1 MAREHE
7 VAHLAPWRRRR
18 ADRAMLRACDRRAR
32 RGAPDGAALDRLR
45 RERELADLLDG
56 YEEQILLMT
65 DEAHEDIFLYGPH
78 FVEQLRKKAEIM
90 WDHMLDGNR
99 VYVTHNI

>member
-45 RERELADLLDG
+45 R
-56 YEEQILLMT
+56 
-65 DEAHEDIFLYGPH
+65 
-78 FVEQLRKKAEIM
+78 
-90 WDHMLDGNR
+90 
-99 VYVTHNI
+99 